1 VFLPIGDDQDHDRAP
16 WVNRALLASNT
27 AVFLLACLPHPEPA
41 TVEAWALNPAD
52 PRPVQWL
59 THLFLH
65 GDAIHLLGNLLFLWI
80 FGRLVE
86 ERLGAPGY
94 AALYLASGLGAAGL
108 HLAVI
113 SGEARLLGSSGA
125 ISGALGACL
134 VFCPR
139 AHVKVLYWIFIAAGT
154 SFVPITLWGLLW
166 IVEQVFFASR
176 GGGGIAYWAHLGGF
190 ATGFSAAWVIREIAA
205 RRLRR
210 PEVPLE
216 SRDTR
221 RPFAAASA
229 DDDMAFLDDAIDAYA
244 VVYLDAP
251 PPGAPPS
258 GVVVRATPRAQAEAR
273 RTSLGAPAA
282 LIADQ
287 AANHPAAAREVESA
301 GWDDRLLRLRA
312 GPDVIPLPWSSIALA
327 VQGELGGRTFLD
339 LFASRTAAYR
349 VVAKPG
355 VILTRIDPAR
365 RLEAPASL
373 EELAKALE
381 ERRGVPCAGG
391 RFPEDAAYADY
402 VFRAWHLARAGR
414 PVARVL
420 TF

>member
-1 VFLPIGDDQDHDRAP
+1 MFLPIGDDQDHDRVP
-16 WVNRALLASNT
+16 WVNRALLAANV
-27 AVFLLACLPHPEPA
+27 AVFLLACLPHPQPA
-41 TVEAWALNPAD
+41 TVEAWALNSVD
-52 PRPVQWL
+52 PRPVQWI

-65 GDAIHLLGNLLFLWI
+65 ADAIHLLGNLLFLWI

-108 HLAVI
+108 HLAVVP
-113 SGEARLLGSSGA
+113 GEARLLGSSGA

-166 IVEQVFFASR
+166 VVEQVFFASR
-176 GGGGIAYWAHLGGF
+176 GMGAVAYWAHLGGF
-190 ATGFSAAWVIREIAA
+190 ATGFSAAWVIREIAG

-210 PEVPLE
+210 REAPLE

-221 RPFAAASA
+221 RPFGAAAP
-229 DDDMAFLDDAIDAYA
+229 DDDVAFLDDAIDAYA

-251 PPGAPPS
+251 PAGAPAS
-258 GVVVRATPRAQAEAR
+258 GVVLRARPRAEAEAR

-287 AANHPAAAREVESA
+287 AANHPAAPREVESA
-301 GWDDRLLRLRA
+301 SWDDRLVRLRA
-312 GPDVIPLPWSSIALA
+312 GTDAIPLPWSSIALA

-349 VVAKPG
+349 VIGKPG

-365 RLEAPASL
+365 RLEASAAL
-373 EELAKALE
+373 DDLARAVE

-391 RFPEDAAYADY
+391 RFADEASYADY

-420 TF
+420 TS